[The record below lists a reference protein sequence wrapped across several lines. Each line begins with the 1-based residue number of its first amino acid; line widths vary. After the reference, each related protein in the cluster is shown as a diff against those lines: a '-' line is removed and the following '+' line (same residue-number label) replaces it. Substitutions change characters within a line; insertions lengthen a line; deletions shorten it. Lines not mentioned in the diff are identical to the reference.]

1 MYIWL
6 IIAALTIILD
16 QVSKALIVQNFSLT
30 DHFTFVPGLFD
41 IVYVRNTGAAFSMFE
56 NHTWI
61 LGAVSVLFSIAI
73 VVYMLKTKPCD
84 KTLIL
89 SAGLLLGGALGNGI
103 DRIIRHYV
111 VDFIEFTLF
120 TFPVFNL
127 ADVAITIG
135 AVLVVIRV
143 LAEKETKEE

>member
-6 IIAALTIILD
+6 IIATLTIILD

-41 IVYVRNTGAAFSMFE
+41 IVYVRNTGAAFSIFE

-61 LGAVSVLFSIAI
+61 LGAISVLFSIAI
-73 VVYMLKTKPCD
+73 IVYMFKTKPCD

-127 ADVAITIG
+127 ADVAITVG